1 MPLAMLVTHKAA
13 LFFTSNHHKTQPFYV
28 AEATRDTSRMKTTA
42 ELVKGNVGTTV
53 TQQRPLMKIQTQ
65 LSARDDAT
73 LYLDVNTTARAFQP
87 KAVGAPLVPGEP
99 IVLSPG
105 IAQSPLPTLNTPPPV
120 DSSVYSPVPAAA
132 GGVSVAHNTAQ
143 PQQPKQDETTPGA
156 VASNNVFMSDAA
168 NFFPQ
173 EKKASYCCCTIS

>member
-1 MPLAMLVTHKAA
+1 M
-13 LFFTSNHHKTQPFYV
+13 
-28 AEATRDTSRMKTTA
+28 RDTSRMKTTA

-105 IAQSPLPTLNTPPPV
+105 IAQSPIPTLNTPSPI
-120 DSSVYSPVPAAA
+120 DNNAFSPVPATA

-143 PQQPKQDETTPGA
+143 AQQPKHDETTPGA
-156 VASNNVFMSDAA
+156 VTNTVYMSDAA

-173 EKKASYCCCTIS
+173 EKKATVYCCTIS